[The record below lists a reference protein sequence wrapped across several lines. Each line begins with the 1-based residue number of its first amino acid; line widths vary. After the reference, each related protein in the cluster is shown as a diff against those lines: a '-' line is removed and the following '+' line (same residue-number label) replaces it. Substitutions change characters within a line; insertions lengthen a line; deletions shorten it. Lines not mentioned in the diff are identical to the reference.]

1 MAGEDRG
8 TPSKGRRA
16 TTSPFS
22 LGTSSSIMLSAA
34 IVLGLF
40 TVCIV
45 GFSMHTLML
54 EERAHNDGREVLP
67 GNDHHLAGDKKT
79 IMKTLPIKNKRIEAA
94 VEKEEDKSSLGLPES
109 IKTSFTPLLR
119 PGCADKSPDCLK
131 WAADGNC
138 RKNPAHMFTEC
149 LASCGGCDAAYKHA
163 IPQSIELRYRQKMP
177 TLGFGTAGLG
187 TKTKEIVEI
196 ALKEGY
202 RRIDS
207 AQAREWYREDLVG
220 AAVRAVSSTIPRD
233 QIFITTKVHPRDL
246 GSHATKAAIE
256 KSLKDLK
263 TNYLNLV
270 LLHYAECWGDLCQG
284 ESPEGTWEES
294 WAELE
299 ALVAQGIIRS
309 IGVSNFSIQQLASL
323 LSIATIKPSLVQSNY
338 EPLRPARGLQAF
350 CERNG
355 IQFESYSTLG
365 GQYGGDPTVQGKNPV
380 LEHPEIVAL
389 AEKKQKTPA
398 QIVLRW
404 ALQLGQTVVPRTTR
418 VGHMRENTATFDFD
432 LTDDDMNV
440 LESLAGGGRGTAINT
455 NTDTAGSGVA
465 VDGRNE

>member
-1 MAGEDRG
+1 
-8 TPSKGRRA
+8 
-16 TTSPFS
+16 
-22 LGTSSSIMLSAA
+22 MLFAA
-34 IVLGLF
+34 IILGLF
-40 TVCIV
+40 TVSIV
-45 GFSMHTLML
+45 GFSMHALLL
-54 EERAHNDGREVLP
+54 EETIHNDGREILP
-67 GNDHHLAGDKKT
+67 GNRHHLVGNKKSNSN
-79 IMKTLPIKNKRIEAA
+79 TLP
-94 VEKEEDKSSLGLPES
+94 S
-109 IKTSFTPLLR
+109 LR
-119 PGCADKSPDCLK
+119 PGCADESPHCEE

-149 LASCGGCDAAYKHA
+149 LASCGGCDASYKHA

-177 TLGFGTAGLG
+177 TIGFGTAGLG
-187 TKTKEIVEI
+187 AKTKEIVEM

-207 AQAREWYREDLVG
+207 AQAREWYRENLVG
-220 AAVRAVSSTIPRD
+220 AALRAVSSTISRD

-256 KSLKDLK
+256 KSLKDLN
-263 TNYLNLV
+263 TNYLDLV

-284 ESPEGTWEES
+284 KSPEGTWEES

-299 ALVAQGIIRS
+299 ALVAQGVIQS
-309 IGVSNFSIQQLASL
+309 IGVSNFSIDQLASL
-323 LSIATIKPSLVQSNY
+323 LSIATVKPSLVQSNY

-355 IQFESYSTLG
+355 IHFESYSTLG
-365 GQYGGDPTVQGKNPV
+365 GQYGGDPSLQRKNPV

-389 AEKKQKTPA
+389 AKRKEKSPA

-418 VGHMRENTATFDFD
+418 VGHMRENAAIFDFD
-432 LTDDDMNV
+432 LTDDDMNL
-440 LESLAGGGRGTAINT
+440 LESLAGDGRGTDTPTDINT
-455 NTDTAGSGVA
+455 KKTKNADTDAGSGVA
-465 VDGRNE
+465 VNGRNE